1 MQYTEKGIQ
10 FNDVL
15 ESNFFVGGSGPL
27 TSNKNYKKN
36 VDGSIRHIKGDYLV
50 NAIDIHWNGA
60 SLPDVNP
67 EEPTK
72 LTSTSDLLN
81 ALNNAY
87 KTINQLKEQLEEF
100 QLQVNNEL
108 TSLNQK
114 YTDIETNLEVFANNI

>member
-1 MQYTEKGIQ
+1 MQPSTAYTY
-10 FNDVL
+10 D
-15 ESNFFVGGSGPL
+15 ESTCIL
-27 TSNKNYKKN
+27 
-36 VDGSIRHIKGDYLV
+36 SIYSDDFDRD
-50 NAIDIHWNGA
+50 DI
-60 SLPDVNP
+60 
-67 EEPTK
+67 ERF
-72 LTSTSDLLN
+72 